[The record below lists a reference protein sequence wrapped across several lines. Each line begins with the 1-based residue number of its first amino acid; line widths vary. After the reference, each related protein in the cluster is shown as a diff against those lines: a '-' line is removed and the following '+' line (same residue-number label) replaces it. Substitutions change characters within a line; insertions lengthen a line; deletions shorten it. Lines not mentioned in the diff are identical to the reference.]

1 MTLSII
7 IVNWNSR
14 VLVRQCLASLV
25 ACCRLEDLE
34 LIVVD
39 SGSFDGCGDMLA
51 AEFPA
56 VRFLQCPDNVGFA
69 RANNLASRHARG
81 RQLLFLNP
89 DTLLSEDSPARLS
102 RRLQE
107 LPRVGALGC
116 RLLNTDQTVQTSCIQ
131 SFPTVLN
138 QMLDAQW
145 LRQRFPRSRL
155 WGMAALFDGSQ
166 LPSRV
171 AAISGACLAVNRDA
185 FEAVGGFT
193 ESYFMYGED
202 MDLCRKLHDA
212 GWGVYYTPETSLVH
226 IGGGSSRQAPG
237 RFSVVMMRTSVHRFI
252 LIHQG
257 RLAAG
262 AYRVGMGL
270 AAIARL
276 ALLGVAQLGRRD
288 SGSWQ
293 KWRTTLRW
301 SAGLEPIAATR
312 PAAAPALVTS

>member
-14 VLVRQCLASLV
+14 ALIRQCLASLV
-25 ACCRLEDLE
+25 ACCRLDDLE
-34 LIVVD
+34 IIVVD

-69 RANNLASRHARG
+69 RANNLASRHAQG

-89 DTLLSEDSPARLS
+89 DTLLSEDSPDRLS
-102 RRLQE
+102 RRLEE
-107 LPRVGALGC
+107 LPRAGALGC

-155 WGMAALFDGSQ
+155 WGMAALYDDSR
-166 LPSRV
+166 LPSPV
-171 AAISGACLAVNRDA
+171 PAISGACLAVNRDA

-252 LIHQG
+252 LTHNG
-257 RLAAG
+257 RLAAA
-262 AYRVGMGL
+262 AYRAGMGL
-270 AAIARL
+270 AAVARL
-276 ALLGVAQLGRRD
+276 ALLGAAQLVRRD
-288 SGSWQ
+288 PGAWQ
-293 KWRTTLRW
+293 KWRTILRW

-312 PAAAPALVTS
+312 PAAAPTFVTS